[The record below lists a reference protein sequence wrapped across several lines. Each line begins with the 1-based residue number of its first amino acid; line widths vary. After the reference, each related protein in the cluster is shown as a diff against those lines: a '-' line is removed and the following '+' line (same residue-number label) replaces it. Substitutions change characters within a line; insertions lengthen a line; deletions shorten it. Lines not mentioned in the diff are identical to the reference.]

1 MHKNYIFIDVENI
14 IKIAVDSFSKNLAE
28 NNVHNYTF
36 DAKKTAKNKF
46 IKNVPNKFINIIN
59 GFDNPK
65 TFAFCHKIFINS
77 HIGLENALIKA
88 NCNLLLSKEI
98 DANGRPLH
106 NSADNL
112 LIHELRKI
120 INYNLSIKNKID
132 IILLTSDTDI
142 ILYATNE
149 FVNNEYINFKIIT
162 QKNRTSPYLES
173 YLINRH
179 NNIKTIDN
187 IKLLS
192 FNFTSYILDHQKL
205 MFNSQI
211 ENKKTINKKN
221 ITWKLWSPINEDFK
235 K

>member
-1 MHKNYIFIDVENI
+1 MHKNYIFIDIENI
-14 IKIAVDSFSKNLAE
+14 IKIAVDSFSKELVK
-28 NNVHNYTF
+28 NNINSYSF
-36 DAKKTAKNKF
+36 EAKKIAKNKI

-65 TFAFCHKIFINS
+65 TFAFCHEKFINS
-77 HIGLENALIKA
+77 YIGLENALIKA

-98 DANGRPLH
+98 DINGRPLH

-112 LIHELRKI
+112 LIHELRKV
-120 INYNLSIKNKID
+120 INYNLSIKNKIN

-142 ILYATNE
+142 ILYSTNE
-149 FVNNEYINFKIIT
+149 FINNEYINFKIIT

-173 YLINRH
+173 YLINHH
-179 NNIKTIDN
+179 NNIKTLDN

-205 MFNSQI
+205 IFNSQI
-211 ENKKTINKKN
+211 EKKKTINKKN
-221 ITWKLWSPINEDFK
+221 ITWKLWSPIDEYFK